1 MPRPLEGIRVLDFT
15 IAQQGSYATLLLADM
30 GAEVI
35 KVEPPGQGELGR
47 ILGVDRR
54 TRFSCFFLAMNRGK
68 KSLTANLKTPAG
80 RDIVYKLVPQCDVCV
95 HNFQP
100 GVTTKLGVD
109 YQTIRRLNPR
119 IIYAAASAF
128 GSEGPKRAKA
138 GNDILAQAMS
148 GLMSVT
154 GEDGGYPLPAGVTIA
169 DHIGAVTFALG
180 IVTALLARERTGV
193 GQQVD
198 VSLLGSMVAAQSW
211 ELTYYLMTRE
221 PLGRAG
227 RGHTQ
232 LPLIWRVFRTA
243 DGHIA
248 LGGIDEGR
256 WAGFCTAVGRE
267 ELRSDP
273 RFDSTRG
280 RVKNRAELFAVFD
293 ELFPTRTTDEWMT
306 ALETQDTLCAPVNSY
321 EQVVEE
327 PQLRANDYLV
337 SMDHPQMGKVEVIGP
352 PIRLSQT
359 PVEITGPEPT
369 LGQHTEEILRS
380 LGYEQPE
387 VARLRQQGVV

>member
-1 MPRPLEGIRVLDFT
+1 MPGPLEGIRILDFT

-35 KVEPPGQGELGR
+35 KVEAPGQGEIGR
-47 ILGVDRR
+47 FLGVDRR

-80 RDIVYKLVPQCDVCV
+80 REIVYNLVPQCDVCV

-100 GVTTKLGVD
+100 GVTAKLGLD
-109 YQTIRRLNPR
+109 YEKIRSLNPR

-128 GSEGPKRAKA
+128 GSEGPKRMQA
-138 GNDILAQAMS
+138 GNDIVAQAMS

-154 GEDGGYPLPAGVTIA
+154 GEPDGYPLPAGVTIA
-169 DHIGAVTFALG
+169 DHIGAITFTLG
-180 IVTALLARERTGV
+180 IVSALLARERTGV
-193 GQQVD
+193 GQQVN

-227 RGHTQ
+227 RGHIQ
-232 LPLIWRVFRTA
+232 LPLLWRVFRTA
-243 DGHIA
+243 DGYLA

-256 WAGFCTAVGRE
+256 WASFCTAIGRE
-267 ELRSDP
+267 DLCTDP

-280 RVKNRAELFAVFD
+280 RVKNRTDLFAIFD
-293 ELFPTRTTDEWMT
+293 ELFPTRTTTEWMT
-306 ALETQDTLCAPVNSY
+306 ALEAADALCGPVYTY
-321 EQVVEE
+321 EQVAEE
-327 PQLRANDYLV
+327 PQLRANSYLV
-337 SMDHPQMGKVEVIGP
+337 SMEHPQLGMVEVIGP
-352 PIRLSQT
+352 PISLSET
-359 PVEITGPEPT
+359 PVEVRGPEPT
-369 LGQHTEEILRS
+369 LGQHTEEILRD
-380 LGYEQPE
+380 LGYDSAE
-387 VARLRQQGVV
+387 VARLRDEGVV